1 MKGIVL
7 AGGRGTRLYPSTKA
21 VSKQLLTIYDK
32 PLIYYPLSTLML
44 AGIKEVLI
52 ISTAE
57 DTPCFQRLLGDGTQ
71 LGMEISYAVQD
82 VPRGLADAFL
92 IGEDFIGKENVCLV
106 LGDNFFYG
114 TDITLILN
122 KAVHRTDGATIFG
135 CLVKNPQDFGVLELD
150 ERGTVLSIEEKPQ
163 NPKSNYVVPGLY
175 FYDNHVVEIA
185 KSVTP
190 SARGELEITSIN
202 NVYLALGKL
211 HVELFGRGITWLDT
225 GSPSSLLKAA
235 TFVETVQVNTGYYI
249 ACLEEIA
256 WRRGFISKEAMITLG
271 ESLKMTEYG
280 QYLLSYR
287 GAHTY
292 D

>member
-1 MKGIVL
+1 M
-7 AGGRGTRLYPSTKA
+7 
-21 VSKQLLTIYDK
+21 
-32 PLIYYPLSTLML
+32 
-44 AGIKEVLI
+44 
-52 ISTAE
+52 
-57 DTPCFQRLLGDGTQ
+57 
-71 LGMEISYAVQD
+71 
-82 VPRGLADAFL
+82 
-92 IGEDFIGKENVCLV
+92 
-106 LGDNFFYG
+106 
-114 TDITLILN
+114 
-122 KAVHRTDGATIFG
+122 
-135 CLVKNPQDFGVLELD
+135 KNPQDFGVLELD

-202 NVYLALGKL
+202 NAYLALGKL